1 MFKLV
6 ISIIIILAVIIMVFI
21 NKYPKIKE
29 WIKSK
34 MGIK

>member
-6 ISIIIILAVIIMVFI
+6 ISIIIILAVIMVFI